1 MSKQEASNIIHNLLP
16 HLEGVN
22 IPILNIKV
30 DVSTKN
36 TSPLRGDVW
45 ISTEP
50 SSSRSWEK
58 NIIAL
63 IEAKSIHTA
72 IGSRDWNTAMKD
84 GKQKAEFQELPF
96 FIVTNTITSW
106 KYYRTDDLKEIVLDG
121 KPINKPLGIYDLS
134 LIAAQVN
141 PTNLNVITTS
151 TVQERFYSEKE
162 FQQALYQV
170 KNVYRNCAID
180 NIDSKIRTTITFVV
194 LKYISEQEK
203 MRRTLDR
210 NVMLWD
216 NWRDSNLERDIKA
229 TIEDIQNSSTYS
241 EVASQLSL
249 DDALDSE
256 HCLEI
261 KLELGKFQYS
271 GCNFDLYGS
280 VYESFADKKMK
291 KEFGEYYTRRHI
303 SKMLS
308 ELLLKDEKIPREL
321 KICDPACGTGG
332 FLTEAYRI
340 LLRNYTAGGYFTNAV
355 NNDLKRNTFFGF
367 DIKDANISLSR
378 INMCLVGDGH
388 TNISKTPDSLITLQ
402 EKKYD
407 YILTNVPYGDYKGSA
422 PISNFSFGSKRRYEN
437 LFLEKVV
444 KALKPGGKAVVII
457 PDGIL
462 ESPSLDSYRVNV
474 LNNVKVLSIISLHQY
489 VFRPY
494 TTEKTYAIILQRKQE
509 EQIGVAEDYDIFMY
523 ILENDGYQKGD
534 KRYPIRENNIPDLL
548 LNYNTEHCT
557 GPFAFVNTASINE
570 SNFHNLTPEF
580 YLNYYEG
587 DYKDV
592 EIDEYKEMIEKLKK
606 LNKVLENPF
615 LGL

>member
-1 MSKQEASNIIHNLLP
+1 MAKQEASNIIHNLLP
-16 HLEGVN
+16 HLENVN

-30 DVSTKN
+30 DVCTKS

-63 IEAKSIHTA
+63 VEAKSQHTA
-72 IGSRDWNTAMKD
+72 VGSRDWNTAIKH
-84 GKQKAEFQELPF
+84 GKQKAEFQELSF
-96 FIVTNTITSW
+96 FIITNTITSW
-106 KYYRTDDLKEIVLDG
+106 KYYRTSDSKEILLDG
-121 KPINKPLGIYDLS
+121 KPINTPLGIYDLS
-134 LIAAQVN
+134 LIGTQVT
-141 PTNLNVITTS
+141 PTNLNVVTTA
-151 TVQERFYSEKE
+151 TVQERFYSEKD

-180 NIDSKIRTTITFVV
+180 NIDSKIKTTITFVV

-210 NVMLWD
+210 NIMLWGD
-216 NWRDSNLERDIKA
+216 WRISNVERDIKA
-229 TIEDIQNSSTYS
+229 TIEDIQSNAAYA
-241 EVASQLSL
+241 EVASQLEV
-249 DDALDSE
+249 DKALNNE

-261 KLELGKFQYS
+261 MLELGKFQYS

-303 SKMLS
+303 SRMLS

-340 LLRNYTAGGYFTNAV
+340 LLRNYTAGGYFTTAV

-388 TNISKTPDSLITLQ
+388 TNISKTPDSLITLK
-402 EKKYD
+402 ENKYD

-422 PISNFSFGSKRRYEN
+422 LTSNFTFGNKRRYEN

-444 KALKPGGKAVVII
+444 KALKPGGKAVII
-457 PDGIL
+457 VPDGIL
-462 ESPSLDSYRVNV
+462 ESPSLDSFRVNL
-474 LNNVKVLSIISLHQY
+474 LNSVKVLSIISLHQY

-494 TTEKTYAIILQRKQE
+494 TTEKTYAIILQKRQDS
-509 EQIGVAEDYDIFMY
+509 QIGRSLDYDIFMY

-534 KRYPIRENNIPDLL
+534 KRYAIRENNIPDLL

-557 GPFAFVNTASINE
+557 GPSVFINTSSIND

-592 EIDEYKEMIEKLKK
+592 EVDEYREIIDKLKT

-615 LGL
+615 

>member
-1 MSKQEASNIIHNLLP
+1 MPKQEASNIIHNLLP
-16 HLEGVN
+16 HLEAVN

-36 TSPLRGDVW
+36 TSPLRGDIW

-72 IGSRDWNTAMKD
+72 IGSRDWNIAMKD

-96 FIVTNTITSW
+96 FIVTNTVTSW
-106 KYYRTDDLKEIVLDG
+106 KYYRTHDLKEIILDG

-134 LIAAQVN
+134 LIYTQVN
-141 PTNLNVITTS
+141 ENNIHVLTTGV
-151 TVQERFYSEKE
+151 VQERFYSEKE

-180 NIDSKIRTTITFVV
+180 NIDSKIKTTITFVV

-203 MRRTLDR
+203 MRRTLDKD
-210 NVMLWD
+210 VMLWGD
-216 NWRDSNLERDIKA
+216 WRLSNLERDIKA
-229 TIEDIQNSSTYS
+229 TIEDIQKHSAYA
-241 EVASQLSL
+241 EVASQLQI
-249 DDALDSE
+249 DNALDNE

-291 KEFGEYYTRRHI
+291 REFGEYYTRRHI

-308 ELLLKDEKIPREL
+308 ELLLKDEKIPRDLE
-321 KICDPACGTGG
+321 ICDPACGTGG

-340 LLRNYTAGGYFTNAV
+340 LLRNYTAGGYFTSAV
-355 NNDLKRNTFFGF
+355 NNNLKRNTFFGF

-388 TNISKTPDSLITLQ
+388 TNISKTPDSLLTLQ
-402 EKKYD
+402 ENKYD
-407 YILTNVPYGDYKGSA
+407 YILTNVPYGEYKGAA
-422 PISNFSFGSKRRYEN
+422 PISNFTFGNKRRYEN
-437 LFLEKVV
+437 MFLEKVV
-444 KALKPGGKAVVII
+444 KALKPGGKAVII
-457 PDGIL
+457 VPDGIL
-462 ESPSLDSYRVNV
+462 ESPSLGNYRVNL
-474 LNNVKVLSIISLHQY
+474 LNHVKILSVISLHQY

-494 TTEKTYAIILQRKQE
+494 TTEKTYALLIQRKQQHE
-509 EQIGVAEDYDIFMY
+509 IGIKRDYNIFMY
-523 ILENDGYQKGD
+523 ILENDGFQKGD

-548 LNYNTEHCT
+548 LNYDTKHCT
-557 GPFAFVNTASINE
+557 GPFTFVNTQDINE
-570 SNFHNLTPEF
+570 DNFYNLTPEF

-592 EIDEYKEMIEKLKK
+592 EFSEYQEIINKLKK